1 MGTSAT
7 APGCSLQKGTIVR
20 FISWHTGMAATVSG
34 LGLRYRE
41 ATAPTSHFDRPK
53 SHQTFSFRCTLDLK
67 LTENYIACSMR
78 FEYNKLRRSKPL
90 MAERSNHISVMFFK
104 LL

>member
-41 ATAPTSHFDRPK
+41 ATAPTSHL
-53 SHQTFSFRCTLDLK
+53 TDL
-67 LTENYIACSMR
+67 
-78 FEYNKLRRSKPL
+78 
-90 MAERSNHISVMFFK
+90 NHIKHSA
-104 LL
+104 LDGLWI